1 MRTLTTMLAVLLVGA
16 LFGWGFS
23 TFQMQES
30 LARYDRYVSSC
41 QEEKDALLAQCPGPA
56 HWDNSGNEITVDGV
70 SAGANILNAGED
82 ANVLLEIEPGGVIS
96 VSPDSENSLK
106 VLGDGDVEFSRAG
119 TDTWPDTGDDLELPT
134 FDEATPGA
142 QERPD
147 PTDLGAAST
156 DWETTIDWSPQ
167 VYLTISPAREFIIYD
182 DDGSVLVS
190 INPSQHTAFFGKRYS
205 PEGAA
210 RAFWDAVAAW
220 TPCGAPCAI
229 DNEEVIGK

>member
-1 MRTLTTMLAVLLVGA
+1 MKTLTTMLAVLLSGA
-16 LFGWGFS
+16 LLGWGFS

-30 LARYDRYVSSC
+30 LARYNRYATSC

-56 HWDNSGNEITVDGV
+56 HWDNSGNEITIDRVGD
-70 SAGANILNAGED
+70 D

-134 FDEATPGA
+134 VTFDEVATGA

-156 DWETTIDWSPQ
+156 DWETSIEWNPQ

-190 INPSQHTAFFGKRYS
+190 INPSQHTVFFGKRYS

-210 RAFWDAVAAW
+210 RAFWDAVATWA
-220 TPCGAPCAI
+220 PCGAPCAI